1 MIASNVDFDPNQAS
15 MVYHAMTS
23 SAPASSSDG
32 VPSKGFGPPYFCG
45 NRQGR
50 TAHAGEPPA
59 VAAL

>member
-1 MIASNVDFDPNQAS
+1 MIASNVDFDPNQTS
-15 MVYHAMTS
+15 MIYHDFVG
-23 SAPASSSDG
+23 PASSSDG